1 MTKKGWNGYN
11 FWPICHRQLTDI
23 PPTINRQRIGQVSA
37 AILTNISGESRS
49 ICWPWLSR
57 HLGWYVGRY
66 VGRYVDWHISAVIS
80 SRVGQYVDRRIGWV
94 LVDMSTDT
102 SVECRSLCR
111 PIYQSRVH
119 KIHMIHP
126 AYTQEWKISDC
137 GVTRSNLGCSGKKC
151 PVGTPPGG
159 LLSIMDYTG
168 RLCPKGVLFQALGL

>member
-102 SVECRSLCR
+102 SVECQLIGG
-111 PIYQSRVH
+111 PIYWSRDAQNTHDPMIIHCWLLISQLLIWFIAYCDELVS
-119 KIHMIHP
+119 KIIQICSMNDYH
-126 AYTQEWKISDC
+126 YVTSFEW
-137 GVTRSNLGCSGKKC
+137 
-151 PVGTPPGG
+151 
-159 LLSIMDYTG
+159 
-168 RLCPKGVLFQALGL
+168 